1 MSIRPTHCLRMLAAV
16 VAAGAIHAAP
26 AAAAAD
32 PDTTPPE
39 ITITVP
45 AEGQVFDSSQGPV
58 ATSFACADEPGGSG
72 VANCDGD
79 ATLDTT
85 KHGDQTFT
93 VHTTDR
99 AGNETTRT
107 VNYRVVDRIPP
118 QITITAPT
126 PGQHVPLHSTLSSS
140 FGCTDDGGSLIYTC
154 TGTQI
159 IESPEPGPHVFTVV
173 AIDTDGNRTTK
184 SVPYVVDPTEAGGG
198 GGGTGATGG
207 TDLAAA
213 ANAALKASGSALKD
227 LRRGSAKLSLSA
239 PAGSSVSVR
248 VTASVKHRTITIA
261 KASGRAGGEALTL
274 TLRPSGT
281 AARKLLRAHRTL
293 RLHVFVSIK
302 DASGRLARKDK
313 VIVVRA

>member
-1 MSIRPTHCLRMLAAV
+1 MSLRPTHSLRMLAAV
-16 VAAGAIHAAP
+16 AAVGAIHAAP
-26 AAAAAD
+26 AVAAAD

-39 ITITVP
+39 ITVTVP

-58 ATSFACADEPGGSG
+58 ATSFGCADEPGGSG
-72 VANCDGD
+72 VASCDGD

-85 KHGDQTFT
+85 KHGDQSFT
-93 VHTTDR
+93 VHTTDH
-99 AGNETTRT
+99 AGNATTKII
-107 VNYRVVDRIPP
+107 NYRVVDRIPP

-126 PGQHVPLHSTLSSS
+126 AGQHVPLHSTLPSS

-184 SVPYVVDPTEAGGG
+184 SVPYVVDPTEAGTSGG
-198 GGGTGATGG
+198 PGSSPGP
-207 TDLAAA
+207 DLTAAA
-213 ANAALKASGSALKD
+213 TAALKASGSALKG
-227 LRRGSAKLSLSA
+227 LRRGSATVSLSA

-248 VTASVKHRTITIA
+248 VTASVKHRTSTIA
-261 KASGRAGGEALTL
+261 KATGRTGGEALTL
-274 TLRPSGT
+274 TLRPTGA
-281 AARKLLRAHRTL
+281 AARKLLRTHRTL

-313 VIVVRA
+313 VIVLRA